1 MMELPQSPIPLAP
14 LLLRNILLPLFIYTD
29 KSLLNL
35 THKFKLFEILRYTI
49 ITAFVFFLKFIPT
62 FIPSSLNPTHTS
74 DFSDSDSDSSAIN
87 WVPFLK
93 GAAGKCNN
101 ETADNSLAGDTCIAR
116 ALSQLLAIVNE
127 IPVSSRKYDIVRSY
141 AEKLMD
147 ENLEEGYES
156 LRKVNATVLS
166 GAFSRALGQLEL
178 LAAAARTATA
188 REEGEVSGGGGG
200 GGEVVKTSGGGY
212 FGLNRVFKTV
222 GHYGDAAWTR
232 FVKRKPRVGGSAEKL
247 SAELLWLAQKLA
259 ACGSADEAVRQWAS
273 ATKLASFALSAQLR
287 LQGSLVKLSA
297 LLFKQATCMGGED
310 DDEGNMEEV
319 RKIKMKMLMSW
330 LPFICRASNGTDTP
344 VLSFHEKLELETVL
358 GELIGSL
365 KHEEEQE
372 KVLALWLHHFTHCQ
386 STDWPNLYLYY
397 TRWCAT
403 SRKLLIL
410 EGK

>member
-1 MMELPQSPIPLAP
+1 MELPQSAIPLAP

-35 THKFKLFEILRYTI
+35 THKFKLFEILRHTL
-49 ITAFVFFLKFIPT
+49 ITAFVIFLKIIPT
-62 FIPSSLNPTHTS
+62 FIPSSLNPNHTS
-74 DFSDSDSDSSAIN
+74 DFSDSDSDSSGIWA
-87 WVPFLK
+87 PFLK
-93 GAAGKCNN
+93 GAGKCN
-101 ETADNSLAGDTCIAR
+101 ETADSSLAGDTCIAR

-166 GAFSRALGQLEL
+166 GAFSRALGQLEA
-178 LAAAARTATA
+178 LAVAGTVAA
-188 REEGEVSGGGGG
+188 REEDEASSGGD
-200 GGEVVKTSGGGY
+200 VVKKSGGGY

-222 GHYGDAAWTR
+222 GHYGEVAWTR
-232 FVKRKPRVGGSAEKL
+232 FVKKKPRVAGSAEKL

-297 LLFKQATCMGGED
+297 FLFKQAACMGGED
-310 DDEGNMEEV
+310 DDEGNMEEL
-319 RKIKMKMLMSW
+319 RKIKMRMLMSW

-344 VLSFHEKLELETVL
+344 VLSYHEKSELETVL

-372 KVLALWLHHFTHCQ
+372 KVLALWLHHFTHCP

-397 TRWCAT
+397 ARWCAT

>member
-35 THKFKLFEILRYTI
+35 THKFKLFEILRYTLV
-49 ITAFVFFLKFIPT
+49 TAFVFFLKIVPT
-62 FIPSSLNPTHTS
+62 FIPSSLNPNHTS
-74 DFSDSDSDSSAIN
+74 DFSDIDSDSSGI

-93 GAAGKCNN
+93 GAGKCN
-101 ETADNSLAGDTCIAR
+101 ETADSSLAGDTCIAR

-166 GAFSRALGQLEL
+166 GGFSRALGQLES
-178 LAAAARTATA
+178 LAVAERVTA
-188 REEGEVSGGGGG
+188 REVVDEASGGD
-200 GGEVVKTSGGGY
+200 GGEVVKKSGRGGY
-212 FGLNRVFKTV
+212 FGLNRAFKTV

-232 FVKRKPRVGGSAEKL
+232 FMKRKPRVGGSAEKL

-297 LLFKQATCMGGED
+297 LLFKQATCMGSED
-310 DDEGNMEEV
+310 DDEGHMEEL
-319 RKIKMKMLMSW
+319 RKIKMKLLMSW
-330 LPFICRASNGTDTP
+330 IPFMCRASNGTDTP
-344 VLSFHEKLELETVL
+344 VLSFHEKLELESVL

-410 EGK
+410 EGR

>member
-1 MMELPQSPIPLAP
+1 MELPQSAIPLAP
-14 LLLRNILLPLFIYTD
+14 LLIRNILLPLFIYTD

-35 THKFKLFEILRYTI
+35 THKFKLFEILRYTL
-49 ITAFVFFLKFIPT
+49 ITAFVFFLKIIPT
-62 FIPSSLNPTHTS
+62 FIPFSLNPNHTS
-74 DFSDSDSDSSAIN
+74 DFSDSDSDSSGI

-93 GAAGKCNN
+93 GAGNCN
-101 ETADNSLAGDTCIAR
+101 ETADTSVAGDTCIAR

-166 GAFSRALGQLEL
+166 GAFSRTLGQLEL
-178 LAAAARTATA
+178 LAAAGKVTA
-188 REEGEVSGGGGG
+188 REEGEVGSG

-212 FGLNRVFKTV
+212 FGLNRVLKTV

-232 FVKRKPRVGGSAEKL
+232 FMKRKPRVGGSAEKL

-297 LLFKQATCMGGED
+297 FLFKQATCMGGED
-310 DDEGNMEEV
+310 DDEGNMEEL

-330 LPFICRASNGTDTP
+330 LPFICQASNGTDTP
-344 VLSFHEKLELETVL
+344 VLSFHEKLDLETVL

-372 KVLALWLHHFTHCQ
+372 KVLALWLHHFTHCP

>member
-1 MMELPQSPIPLAP
+1 MESAIPLAP

-29 KSLLNL
+29 KHLLNL
-35 THKFKLFEILRYTI
+35 TNRFKLFEILRYTV
-49 ITAFVFFLKFIPT
+49 ITAFVFFLKIIPNFIPT
-62 FIPSSLNPTHTS
+62 SLNPSS
-74 DFSDSDSDSSAIN
+74 DFSDSSSGSGSGSDSDSGGGI

-93 GAAGKCNN
+93 GGGRYN
-101 ETADNSLAGDTCIAR
+101 ETADSGGNLAAGDTCIAR
-116 ALSQLLAIVNE
+116 ALSQLLSIVNE

-147 ENLEEGYES
+147 ENIEEGYES

-166 GAFSRALGQLEL
+166 AAFSRALGQLEL
-178 LAAAARTATA
+178 LAAAGTAA
-188 REEGEVSGGGGG
+188 EGVRGVVVVVEIWWERV
-200 GGEVVKTSGGGY
+200 VVK
-212 FGLNRVFKTV
+212 V
-222 GHYGDAAWTR
+222 GRYGDKAWTR
-232 FVKRKPRVGGSAEKL
+232 FVKGKPRVAGSAEKL

-259 ACGSADEAVRQWAS
+259 ACGSVDEAVRQWAS
-273 ATKLASFALSAQLR
+273 AAKLASFALSAQLR

-297 LLFKQATCMGGED
+297 FLFKQATCMGSED
-310 DDEGNMEEV
+310 DDEGNIEEL

-344 VLSFHEKLELETVL
+344 ILGFHEKVELENVL

-372 KVLALWLHHFTHCQ
+372 KVLALWLHHFTHCP

-410 EGK
+410 EGR